1 MRNIVNDTLPR
12 LGDNLVTNEDPNN
25 QLKYDNFTKDCD
37 HERARVV
44 LTRYTM
50 KIQQGTAQD

>member
-12 LGDNLVTNEDPNN
+12 LDDNLVTNEDPNN

-50 KIQQGTAQD
+50 KI